1 MSDVQTIAAHSSGVC
16 DVAFDIAGRHLVSCG
31 SDAILRTYAV
41 GASGPLQPLA
51 PKDVEHD
58 ALSLAFAN
66 TVRLRSDANT
76 LLRLNHYCISI

>member
-41 GASGPLQPLA
+41 GAAGPLQPLA

-66 TVRLRSDANT
+66 TVRPRPS
-76 LLRLNHYCISI
+76 LLLHIHCCA